1 MRCIASSTLTF
12 LASSFRLYFSKEYIS
27 LILQQLWKCSERSE
41 FYNLP
46 LFTVTE
52 AAQPFAAGYVVV
64 SFFFNPSLLLLIL
77 CFTNALL
84 EGLSLL
90 DLSKQGGYNSF
101 VTIEEFGSID
111 KRYTF
116 F

>member
-1 MRCIASSTLTF
+1 M
-12 LASSFRLYFSKEYIS
+12 K
-27 LILQQLWKCSERSE
+27 
-41 FYNLP
+41 
-46 LFTVTE
+46 
-52 AAQPFAAGYVVV
+52 GV
-64 SFFFNPSLLLLIL
+64 SFIIFHFLQLQRLHSLSPRGMLSYLSFSILSLLLLIL

-101 VTIEEFGSID
+101 VTVEEFGSID

-116 F
+116 FMKL